1 MSGKL
6 PENLEGTLY
15 RNTTALFERKNELPG
30 HLFDGVSYFNLSYK
44 DGAILKVTF
53 SKHDRPIGSYRFV

>member
-1 MSGKL
+1 MLEVVSGKL

-15 RNTTALFERKNELPG
+15 RNTSALFERKNGLPG
-30 HLFDGVSYFNLSYK
+30 HLFDG

-53 SKHDRPIGSYRFV
+53 SKHDRPIGSYKFV